1 MQSEIE
7 CYNGKPLRSKA
18 QVLKGT
24 CGDEPWNPDDLK
36 ITYRGRNFSNAW
48 ERSGK
53 NCITINRNG
62 NMSQIGSR
70 PSLKIS
76 FTAAKKITPGNRDYL
91 MGVVRQPQPKQNR
104 GESFG
109 IFLSEYYL
117 EDSLIPGT

>member
-1 MQSEIE
+1 MSNYQKFAQKDIRTDIRITEHSKIPLPSITLCFNEDMQSEIE

-76 FTAAKKITPGNRDYL
+76 FTAAKKVTPGNRD
-91 MGVVRQPQPKQNR
+91 
-104 GESFG
+104 
-109 IFLSEYYL
+109 
-117 EDSLIPGT
+117 